1 MNNVWI
7 IDDEESIRTICASAL
22 EDLFNVESFS
32 SASEALLALN
42 STTPDLIIT
51 DIKMPG
57 MSGLEFLD
65 KVSEKFP
72 NLPTIIITAHAN
84 IDNALSA
91 YKGGAF
97 EYLTKPFDIN
107 EIRKLAI
114 KATKSSKPQHD
125 ELTQE
130 SNSQIV
136 GKAESM
142 QEVFKAIG
150 KISKTDITVLIRGE
164 SGTGKELIAQSVHEN
179 SSRSNEPFIAIN
191 VAAIPHELLESELF
205 GHEKGAFTGA
215 DKVRAGRFEQSS
227 GGTLFLDE
235 IGDMPLS
242 LQSKLLRALE
252 NKTIQRVGGDKEIKI
267 DLRLICATHQNIE
280 KYIDEGKFRAD
291 LYFRINVFPI
301 IVPSLAERIVD
312 LQVIVEFMLNELK
325 GDGESVPKFDQSAFQ
340 ELGRYNWPGNIREL
354 RNVVERAAVLFGD
367 QKISGKNVQEN
378 LLRLKV
384 PDPQV
389 EKDEIW
395 EATSQLSFENNE
407 EEQNETNPPLPHPS
421 HYMDWFLYFDNI
433 DIRRHLIE
441 VEEVLIKAAI
451 EKNNGHITKASEC
464 LRLNRTTLI
473 EKMKKLSIN

>member
-1 MNNVWI
+1 MTNVWI
-7 IDDEESIRTICASAL
+7 IDDEESIRTICTSAL
-22 EDLFNVESFS
+22 EDLFDVESFS

-42 STTPDLIIT
+42 STKPDLIIT

-114 KATKSSKPQHD
+114 KATKSSKPHHD

-205 GHEKGAFTGA
+205 GHEKGSFTGA
-215 DKVRAGRFEQSS
+215 QSQRIGRFEQAL

-235 IGDMPLS
+235 IGDMHPE
-242 LQSKLLRALE
+242 LQTRLLRVLSSHE
-252 NKTIQRVGGDKEIKI
+252 FYRVGGQKPIKSDVRI
-267 DLRLICATHQNIE
+267 IAATNQNIE
-280 KYIDEGKFRAD
+280 GLIKTGKFRED
-291 LYFRINVFPI
+291 LYHRLNVFRIELPPLRKRKEDI
-301 IVPSLAERIVD
+301 PSLVKYFLKKSANEIKSDQKDIEDPAMEV
-312 LQVIVEFMLNELK
+312 LNEY
-325 GDGESVPKFDQSAFQ
+325 D
-340 ELGRYNWPGNIREL
+340 WPGNIRQLENTCRYITVMAPSTSITL
-354 RNVVERAAVLFGD
+354 DDIPDEVKNIDMNLESSPNVNGLDSNINWEESLSGHIRNVLQDKNDLTTLSKDLE
-367 QKISGKNVQEN
+367 KILLQEA
-378 LLRLKV
+378 L
-384 PDPQV
+384 
-389 EKDEIW
+389 
-395 EATSQLSFENNE
+395 
-407 EEQNETNPPLPHPS
+407 
-421 HYMDWFLYFDNI
+421 
-433 DIRRHLIE
+433 
-441 VEEVLIKAAI
+441 
-451 EKNNGHITKASEC
+451 KASKGRRIDAAKI
-464 LRLNRTTLI
+464 LGLGRNTITRKIKDLDL
-473 EKMKKLSIN
+473 

>member
-136 GKAESM
+136 GKAVSM

-205 GHEKGAFTGA
+205 GHEKGSFTGA
-215 DKVRAGRFEQSS
+215 QSQRIGRFEQAL

-235 IGDMPLS
+235 IGDMHPE
-242 LQSKLLRALE
+242 LQTRLLRVLSSHE
-252 NKTIQRVGGDKEIKI
+252 FYRVGGQKPIKSDVRIIAATNQKE
-267 DLRLICATHQNIE
+267 
-280 KYIDEGKFRAD
+280 F
-291 LYFRINVFPI
+291 
-301 IVPSLAERIVD
+301 
-312 LQVIVEFMLNELK
+312 
-325 GDGESVPKFDQSAFQ
+325 
-340 ELGRYNWPGNIREL
+340 
-354 RNVVERAAVLFGD
+354 
-367 QKISGKNVQEN
+367 
-378 LLRLKV
+378 
-384 PDPQV
+384 
-389 EKDEIW
+389 
-395 EATSQLSFENNE
+395 
-407 EEQNETNPPLPHPS
+407 
-421 HYMDWFLYFDNI
+421 
-433 DIRRHLIE
+433 
-441 VEEVLIKAAI
+441 
-451 EKNNGHITKASEC
+451 
-464 LRLNRTTLI
+464 
-473 EKMKKLSIN
+473 

>member
-1 MNNVWI
+1 MKMTNVWI
-7 IDDEESIRTICASAL
+7 IDDEESIRTICTSAL

-42 STTPDLIIT
+42 STKPDLIIT

-205 GHEKGAFTGA
+205 GHEKGSFTGA
-215 DKVRAGRFEQSS
+215 QSQRIGRFEQAL

-235 IGDMPLS
+235 IGDMHPE
-242 LQSKLLRALE
+242 LQTRLLRVLSSHE
-252 NKTIQRVGGDKEIKI
+252 FYRVGGQKPIKSDVRI
-267 DLRLICATHQNIE
+267 IAATNQNIE
-280 KYIDEGKFRAD
+280 GLIKTGKFRED
-291 LYFRINVFPI
+291 LYHRLNVFRIELPPLRKRKEDI
-301 IVPSLAERIVD
+301 PSLVKYFLKKSANEIKSDQKDIEDPAMEV
-312 LQVIVEFMLNELK
+312 LNEY
-325 GDGESVPKFDQSAFQ
+325 D
-340 ELGRYNWPGNIREL
+340 WPGNIRQLENTCRYITVMAPSTSITL
-354 RNVVERAAVLFGD
+354 DDIPDEVKNIDMNLESSPHANGLDSNINWEESLSGHIRNVLQDKNDLTTLSKDLE
-367 QKISGKNVQEN
+367 KILLQEA
-378 LLRLKV
+378 L
-384 PDPQV
+384 
-389 EKDEIW
+389 
-395 EATSQLSFENNE
+395 
-407 EEQNETNPPLPHPS
+407 
-421 HYMDWFLYFDNI
+421 
-433 DIRRHLIE
+433 
-441 VEEVLIKAAI
+441 
-451 EKNNGHITKASEC
+451 KASKGRRIDAAKI
-464 LRLNRTTLI
+464 LGLGRNTITRKIKDLDL
-473 EKMKKLSIN
+473 

>member
-1 MNNVWI
+1 MKMTNIWI
-7 IDDEESIRTICASAL
+7 IDDEESIRTICTSAL

-42 STTPDLIIT
+42 STKPDLIIT

-114 KATKSSKPQHD
+114 KATKSSKPQHN
-125 ELTQE
+125 ELAQE

-205 GHEKGAFTGA
+205 GHEKGSFTGA
-215 DKVRAGRFEQSS
+215 QSQRIGRFEQAL

-235 IGDMPLS
+235 IGDMHPE
-242 LQSKLLRALE
+242 LQTRLLRVLSSHE
-252 NKTIQRVGGDKEIKI
+252 FYRVGGQKPIKSDVRI
-267 DLRLICATHQNIE
+267 IAATNQNIE
-280 KYIDEGKFRAD
+280 GLIKTGKFRED
-291 LYFRINVFPI
+291 LYHRLNVFRIELPPLRKRKEDI
-301 IVPSLAERIVD
+301 PSLVKYFLKKSASEIKSDQKGIEDPAMEV
-312 LQVIVEFMLNELK
+312 LNEY
-325 GDGESVPKFDQSAFQ
+325 D
-340 ELGRYNWPGNIREL
+340 WPGNIRQLENTCRYITVMAPSTSITL
-354 RNVVERAAVLFGD
+354 DDIPDEVKSIDMNLESSPHANGLDSNINWQESLSGHIRNVLQDKNDLTSLSKDLEKILLQEALKACKGRRIDAA
-367 QKISGKNVQEN
+367 KILGLGRNTITRKI
-378 LLRLKV
+378 
-384 PDPQV
+384 
-389 EKDEIW
+389 KD
-395 EATSQLSFENNE
+395 LD
-407 EEQNETNPPLPHPS
+407 L
-421 HYMDWFLYFDNI
+421 
-433 DIRRHLIE
+433 
-441 VEEVLIKAAI
+441 
-451 EKNNGHITKASEC
+451 
-464 LRLNRTTLI
+464 
-473 EKMKKLSIN
+473 

>member
-1 MNNVWI
+1 MTNVWI
-7 IDDEESIRTICASAL
+7 IDDEESIRTICTSAL

-42 STTPDLIIT
+42 STKPDLIIT

-205 GHEKGAFTGA
+205 GHEKGSFTGA
-215 DKVRAGRFEQSS
+215 QSQRIGRFEQAL

-235 IGDMPLS
+235 IGDMHPE
-242 LQSKLLRALE
+242 LQTRLLRVLSSHE
-252 NKTIQRVGGDKEIKI
+252 FYRVGGQKPIKSDVRI
-267 DLRLICATHQNIE
+267 IAATNQNIE
-280 KYIDEGKFRAD
+280 GLIKTGKFRED
-291 LYFRINVFPI
+291 LYHRLNVFRIELPPLRKRKEDI
-301 IVPSLAERIVD
+301 PSLVKYFLKKSANEIKSDQKDIEDPAMEV
-312 LQVIVEFMLNELK
+312 LNEY
-325 GDGESVPKFDQSAFQ
+325 D
-340 ELGRYNWPGNIREL
+340 WPGNIRQLENTCRYITVMAPSTSITL
-354 RNVVERAAVLFGD
+354 DDIPDEVNIFVMILESSHNGNGLDSNINWEESLSGHIRNVLQDKNDLTTLSKDLE
-367 QKISGKNVQEN
+367 KILLQEA
-378 LLRLKV
+378 L
-384 PDPQV
+384 
-389 EKDEIW
+389 
-395 EATSQLSFENNE
+395 
-407 EEQNETNPPLPHPS
+407 
-421 HYMDWFLYFDNI
+421 
-433 DIRRHLIE
+433 
-441 VEEVLIKAAI
+441 
-451 EKNNGHITKASEC
+451 KASKGRRIDAAKI
-464 LRLNRTTLI
+464 LGLGRNTITRKIKDLDL
-473 EKMKKLSIN
+473 

>member
-7 IDDEESIRTICASAL
+7 IDDEESIRTICTSAL

-57 MSGLEFLD
+57 MSGLEFLN

-205 GHEKGAFTGA
+205 GHEKGSFTGA
-215 DKVRAGRFEQSS
+215 QSQRIGRFEQAL

-235 IGDMPLS
+235 IGDMHPE
-242 LQSKLLRALE
+242 LQTRLLRVLSSHE
-252 NKTIQRVGGDKEIKI
+252 FYRVGGQKPIKSDVRI
-267 DLRLICATHQNIE
+267 IAATNQNVEGLIKT
-280 KYIDEGKFRAD
+280 GKFRED
-291 LYFRINVFPI
+291 LYHRLNVFRIELPPLRKRKEDI
-301 IVPSLAERIVD
+301 PSLVKYFLKKSADEIKSDQKDIEDPAMEV
-312 LQVIVEFMLNELK
+312 LNEY
-325 GDGESVPKFDQSAFQ
+325 D
-340 ELGRYNWPGNIREL
+340 WPGNIRQL
-354 RNVVERAAVLFGD
+354 
-367 QKISGKNVQEN
+367 EN
-378 LLRLKV
+378 TCRYITVMAPSTSITLDDI
-384 PDPQV
+384 PDEV
-389 EKDEIW
+389 K
-395 EATSQLSFENNE
+395 
-407 EEQNETNPPLPHPS
+407 
-421 HYMDWFLYFDNI
+421 NI
-433 DIRRHLIE
+433 DINLEISPHGNGLDSNTNW
-441 VEEVLIKAAI
+441 VESLS
-451 EKNNGHITKASEC
+451 GHIRNVLQDKNDLTTLSKDLEKILLQEALKASKGRRIDAAKI
-464 LRLNRTTLI
+464 LGLGRNTITRKIKDLDL
-473 EKMKKLSIN
+473 

>member
-1 MNNVWI
+1 MTNVWI
-7 IDDEESIRTICASAL
+7 IDDEESIRTICTSAL

-42 STTPDLIIT
+42 STKPDLIIT

-136 GKAESM
+136 GKAVSM

-205 GHEKGAFTGA
+205 GHEKGSFTGA
-215 DKVRAGRFEQSS
+215 QSQRIGRFEQAL

-235 IGDMPLS
+235 IGDMHPE
-242 LQSKLLRALE
+242 LQTRLLRVLSSHE
-252 NKTIQRVGGDKEIKI
+252 FYRVGGQKPIKSDVRI
-267 DLRLICATHQNIE
+267 IAATNQNIE
-280 KYIDEGKFRAD
+280 GLIKTGKFRED
-291 LYFRINVFPI
+291 LYHRLNVFRIELPPLRKRKEDI
-301 IVPSLAERIVD
+301 PSLVKYFLKKSANEIKSDQKDIEDPAMKV
-312 LQVIVEFMLNELK
+312 LNEY
-325 GDGESVPKFDQSAFQ
+325 D
-340 ELGRYNWPGNIREL
+340 WPGNIRQLENTCRYITVMAPSTSITL
-354 RNVVERAAVLFGD
+354 DDIPDEVKNIDMNLESSPNVNGLDSNINWEESLSGHIRNVLQDKNDLTTLSKDLE
-367 QKISGKNVQEN
+367 KILLQEA
-378 LLRLKV
+378 L
-384 PDPQV
+384 
-389 EKDEIW
+389 
-395 EATSQLSFENNE
+395 
-407 EEQNETNPPLPHPS
+407 
-421 HYMDWFLYFDNI
+421 
-433 DIRRHLIE
+433 
-441 VEEVLIKAAI
+441 
-451 EKNNGHITKASEC
+451 KASKGRRIDAAKI
-464 LRLNRTTLI
+464 LGLGRNTITRKIKDLDL
-473 EKMKKLSIN
+473 

>member
-1 MNNVWI
+1 MTNVWI
-7 IDDEESIRTICASAL
+7 IDDEESIRTICTSAL

-91 YKGGAF
+91 YNGGAF
-97 EYLTKPFDIN
+97 EYLTQPFDIN

-136 GKAESM
+136 GKAVSM

-164 SGTGKELIAQSVHEN
+164 SGTGKELIAQYVHEN

-205 GHEKGAFTGA
+205 GHEKGSFTGA
-215 DKVRAGRFEQSS
+215 QSQRIGRFEQAL

-235 IGDMPLS
+235 IGDMHPE
-242 LQSKLLRALE
+242 LQTRLLRVLSSHE
-252 NKTIQRVGGDKEIKI
+252 FYRVGGQKPIKSDVRI
-267 DLRLICATHQNIE
+267 IAATNQNIE
-280 KYIDEGKFRAD
+280 GLIKTGKFRED
-291 LYFRINVFPI
+291 LYHRLNVFRIELPPLRKRKEDI
-301 IVPSLAERIVD
+301 PSLVKYFLKKSADEIKSDQKDIEDPAMEV
-312 LQVIVEFMLNELK
+312 LNE
-325 GDGESVPKFDQSAFQ
+325 FD
-340 ELGRYNWPGNIREL
+340 WPGNIRQL
-354 RNVVERAAVLFGD
+354 
-367 QKISGKNVQEN
+367 EN
-378 LLRLKV
+378 TCRYITVMAPSTSITLDDI
-384 PDPQV
+384 PDEV
-389 EKDEIW
+389 K
-395 EATSQLSFENNE
+395 
-407 EEQNETNPPLPHPS
+407 
-421 HYMDWFLYFDNI
+421 NI
-433 DIRRHLIE
+433 DMSLESSPHANGLDSKVNWEESLSGHIRNILQ
-441 VEEVLIKAAI
+441 
-451 EKNNGHITKASEC
+451 EKND
-464 LRLNRTTLI
+464 LTTLSKDLETI
-473 EKMKKLSIN
+473 LLQEALKARKGRRIDAAKILGLGRNTITRKIKDLGL

>member
-1 MNNVWI
+1 MANVWI
-7 IDDEESIRTICASAL
+7 IDDEESIRTICTSAL

-42 STTPDLIIT
+42 SAKPDLIIT

-125 ELTQE
+125 ELTHE

-205 GHEKGAFTGA
+205 GHEKGSFTGA
-215 DKVRAGRFEQSS
+215 QSQRIGRFEQAL

-235 IGDMPLS
+235 IGDMHPE
-242 LQSKLLRALE
+242 LQTRLLRVLSSHE
-252 NKTIQRVGGDKEIKI
+252 FYRVGGQKPIKSDVRI
-267 DLRLICATHQNIE
+267 IAATNQNIE
-280 KYIDEGKFRAD
+280 GLIKTGKFRED
-291 LYFRINVFPI
+291 LYHRLNVFRIELPPLRKRKEDI
-301 IVPSLAERIVD
+301 PSLVKYFLKKSADEIKSDQKGIEDPAMEV
-312 LQVIVEFMLNELK
+312 LNEY
-325 GDGESVPKFDQSAFQ
+325 D
-340 ELGRYNWPGNIREL
+340 WPGNIRQLENTCRYITVMAPSTSITL
-354 RNVVERAAVLFGD
+354 DDIPDEVKSIDMNLESSPHANGLDSNINWQESLSGHIRNVLQDKNDLTSLSKDLEKILLQEALKACKGRRIDAA
-367 QKISGKNVQEN
+367 KILGLGRNTITRKI
-378 LLRLKV
+378 
-384 PDPQV
+384 
-389 EKDEIW
+389 KD
-395 EATSQLSFENNE
+395 LD
-407 EEQNETNPPLPHPS
+407 L
-421 HYMDWFLYFDNI
+421 
-433 DIRRHLIE
+433 
-441 VEEVLIKAAI
+441 
-451 EKNNGHITKASEC
+451 
-464 LRLNRTTLI
+464 
-473 EKMKKLSIN
+473 